1 MTSMKIVQFSRPLTS
16 LVHLRSTF
24 LHPLDL
30 GRPISNEP
38 SPPFP
43 NDNQSVKRKQFK
55 DDYYMLSGTSFWSA
69 FVFIINSLILSGFSL
84 ASFIQLTPHY
94 LVFRGFIPL
103 CLQLSK
109 NTTKYLLF
117 VITFQYLFCNQLVLF
132 AKLENVNKLWNN
144 NRTVHENE
152 RNRNKKQIQVTSH
165 SN

>member
-1 MTSMKIVQFSRPLTS
+1 MGRNQRNKMEGCERWKTEQLEIRDEIHMTSMKIVQFSRPLTS
-16 LVHLRSTF
+16 LVHLRPTF

-84 ASFIQLTPHY
+84 ASFI
-94 LVFRGFIPL
+94 
-103 CLQLSK
+103 
-109 NTTKYLLF
+109 
-117 VITFQYLFCNQLVLF
+117 
-132 AKLENVNKLWNN
+132 
-144 NRTVHENE
+144 
-152 RNRNKKQIQVTSH
+152 
-165 SN
+165 